1 MTEEPAS
8 LILELLRQMRAELG
22 DVRSDISDVRKDMAT
37 KADLA
42 SLRADVAADMH
53 TLRADVASDILTT
66 RKDIG
71 EQIVGLR
78 RAVIDYHTSVIG
90 HGVIISELEARV
102 RRVEQHLNL
111 PSLTHLKRSP
121 RPQVVLLAAPCCA
134 WARRFSTI
142 LTAITDPS

>member
-1 MTEEPAS
+1 MPEEPTS

-22 DVRSDISDVRKDMAT
+22 DMRLDMAT

-53 TLRADVASDILTT
+53 SLRADVAADILTT
-66 RKDIG
+66 RKELS

-78 RAVIDYHTSVIG
+78 RAVIDYHTPVIG
-90 HGVIISELEARV
+90 HGVIISELEARM

-111 PSLTHLKRSP
+111 PSLGAT
-121 RPQVVLLAAPCCA
+121 
-134 WARRFSTI
+134 
-142 LTAITDPS
+142 

>member
-22 DVRSDISDVRKDMAT
+22 DVRSDISHVRTDMAT
-37 KADLA
+37 QLNVHA
-42 SLRADVAADMH
+42 LRADVAADMH
-53 TLRADVASDILTT
+53 TLRADVAADMLTT
-66 RKDIG
+66 RKELS

-111 PSLTHLKRSP
+111 PSLYPT
-121 RPQVVLLAAPCCA
+121 
-134 WARRFSTI
+134 
-142 LTAITDPS
+142 

>member
-1 MTEEPAS
+1 MTEEPGS

-22 DVRSDISDVRKDMAT
+22 DVRSEIGDARSDISQVRADMAT
-37 KADLA
+37 QSDLRT
-42 SLRADVAADMH
+42 LRADVAAD
-53 TLRADVASDILTT
+53 LLTT
-66 RKDIG
+66 RKELS

-111 PSLTHLKRSP
+111 PSLYPT
-121 RPQVVLLAAPCCA
+121 
-134 WARRFSTI
+134 
-142 LTAITDPS
+142 